1 MKAMKE
7 MRTWTWRLL
16 VSLCLVCAASNV
28 PAVEGVTDIILLGA
42 KQGKG
47 NALKNSYREQGW
59 TVVDKDLNDNAGGW
73 DVYIA
78 YKTSSD
84 ANPETGYITDICVS
98 TSKENTKTLEGRTY
112 YLAPTNN
119 GYNGDLNR
127 DAGGADIWVYYTRDH
142 QNHTAY
148 GGTQRVIT
156 KLSTTK
162 DPEDGYSTTSA
173 VSWRWTSKFS
183 GLADVNEDAGGDDIY
198 IQQHFETQTLTIKN
212 NPVPAENIV
221 YDGTPKFL
229 VESNPDNHG
238 TMKYRVGTGGWLSS
252 LPRATRVGTYT
263 IEYYLDGGIYAL
275 NSESRSIQ
283 ATIQPPVF
291 KASNLDASFNQA
303 DKAVHL
309 VWEAGTAPGDYDDFQ
324 WVLYRGKTKIA
335 TLPYNQRIYT
345 DKGYENEKTETYTL
359 YYVANQWDIETK
371 RDDAAISKSVDCTRR
386 VPVNNFKAEAHPDY
400 IEFTWT
406 SDGYPLNFGN
416 KFTVYIDK
424 ESSPALTITPRDYQT
439 SFVLRHRT
447 TSEHDNRQTYYDENE
462 KVYYIEEPLNGCQPH
477 DYRVEGVIGDAKL
490 GEASVS
496 KKGIGQGTLF
506 VSLSAEKGVFPGVVK
521 LNWQVDQQQAVLTSK
536 TYIIDRRMAERIH
549 DPWQTIHRMN
559 SADEF
564 VSYTDET
571 PLPGIYY
578 DYRVTVQDKCDDGT
592 VIQNEITDIG
602 FANTTGTVS
611 GRVTYG
617 TTGTAVAGVNVVAMK
632 SGGLSDDE
640 SEQYRSMHFTDR
652 KGIVE
657 WEYPSDAYQSEL
669 VNGDFSIQL
678 WIYPEQL
685 YSSGILFLADN
696 IFFAITEEGKLVFV
710 GGNKTSVDSC
720 SFGGL
725 KIDTEKYNFITF
737 TRSGNT
743 MTAYVVTTDEY
754 GSPVVNKASH
764 TILDNLEPVANPLLL
779 IFNVNTNKFMRLGN
793 FKGYA
798 DEFRL
803 WKRCLSEE
811 EIKENF
817 DHLLV
822 GNENGLETY
831 WTFDENLRYV
841 FFDSSRDGTTY
852 HQHHGRV
859 GSNAERA
866 SLTPSALSLKAKT
879 DKDGN
884 YIIRGIPFS
893 GEGATYSIV
902 PTFGVH
908 RFNPTQQLRY
918 ISNNSL
924 VHNSVDFDDVSSF
937 RVRGVVYYENTTIPV
952 QDAQLYVDAS
962 AAVRDGEIISTNDYG
977 EFEISVP
984 IGDHFISVKK
994 NGHTFVN
1001 GGRYPADPDNV
1012 GLRYTFEQEM
1022 SGLTFYDNTLVTVAG
1037 RVAGGDPEF
1046 NKPLGFGQGIANI
1059 GQAKL
1064 RIELSNEN
1072 GYLNAVMPDEN
1083 STAVSFDINPENR
1096 NFESAAG
1103 QAYVPGNKNYIEVL
1117 TDPATGEWVAQLLPL
1132 KYDVTDVT
1140 FPYRP
1145 NTDAITK
1152 ENFSLPVIDATKPTN
1167 IYTDSVELED
1177 GIHYFEYVASA
1188 KMEYKAVSV
1197 IDVVENNNG
1206 TFGERTFTV
1215 TDINNVDHEVALYA
1229 MDENGAV
1236 VPDENGKVQYTFG
1249 YPVYIE
1255 MNPYIYSL
1263 HAYERYANYDADPNA
1278 PIVTEVPLA
1287 GSVVTIKN
1295 QFAST
1300 TAISIK
1306 TDSTELGDLFSV
1318 ANESFE
1324 LDENGKALYQFQV
1337 GFPNIQE
1344 PFTRSIS
1351 ISYDNNGTEMGWSEN
1366 GKFQAIVLG
1375 DVPTGNNFVTAGPD
1389 KVIMVLRD
1397 PPGSNSSTVWK
1408 KGATLTTTYTHH
1420 SVHDNQL
1427 GGTVRLKFGL
1437 EEKFGAGTG
1446 AIVITSLQS
1455 VEDTEV
1461 SGYWVSRVTHTN
1473 VHNKTFTVT
1482 QDISTSSSNEFVG
1495 AVGDVFVGE
1504 STNRVFGSC
1513 YAVDIVM
1520 VDGVPTLKK
1529 DTSISLGEEFK
1540 TMFTYDQY
1548 YIEQTLI
1555 PNYKMLRN
1563 NLLTHV
1569 DDIDAVVRPAT
1580 GDPIYVTTLNPDDYG
1595 YGSSNDD
1602 EAVWGSQ
1609 AKPIETFSDGKY
1621 VGPSY
1626 TMILPEDF
1634 KNGAQDMIGYYNDQ
1648 VTKWIKQ
1655 LSLNEKEKRDAIE
1668 NRSERLIKNYS
1679 LSAGATFTCDTTSSK
1694 FDSNSR
1700 ADMDGGKFV
1709 FSAESGFFANG
1720 FGMGFQVYVEET
1732 KTGEDIDGTETD
1744 SISTIGFTL
1753 SDSDYAD
1760 YLSVDVLEA
1769 KDGGSPI
1776 FVTRGGATSCPYED
1790 QDTTK
1795 YYQPGSELSA
1805 KTMQIEKPE
1814 IEVVDAIVTG
1824 VPAGEAANIR
1834 VKIRNNCEVGYNV
1847 VYDVK
1852 VVEGSNPD
1860 GLSVMMDD
1868 VSLNRGTSVFVQ
1880 PDQTIVKTITVRQ
1893 TNPDVLEYKDIKLRI
1908 HSQCQYDPQ
1917 LPRGDIADHATFS
1930 VYFQPSCSDIKLESS
1945 HTLVNTDTES
1955 PMTLSMSG
1963 YNYSLESLKGI
1974 RLQYKAENDADFRT
1988 IQEYTKDPDRIA
2000 ADPNLKLLTP
2010 LEGTAKLEYVLD
2022 LRSADYADKT
2032 YIFRAVTVC
2041 DQGGK
2046 EVTNESEEIRVIRDM
2061 SRPVLIATPSPSNG
2075 VLSFG
2080 DDILITFNE
2089 DIQGT
2094 VLSKPN
2100 NFDVT
2105 GILNEGEVA
2114 HDVAL
2119 NIAGEDV
2126 TAKTD
2131 ATINLIDKSFAFSMW
2146 LNFTTDGTILTH
2158 GTAEHHIALMV
2169 ENSKLAVI
2177 VGEQKV
2183 TSTPALPVGKW
2194 FYLNVSYDAQ
2204 NNILN
2209 AGYAQDDFSTI
2220 LLENVATEHY
2230 HGNGDI
2236 RIGDR
2241 GFTGQIQELVLWDNK
2256 RTMMEA
2262 QSTMYTTKSRYTP
2275 GLLGYWPF
2283 NEGNGTTAVDIARS
2297 RNVTLASQNSW
2308 WINGA
2313 NYALPLDGMEPAIVS
2328 IGAINTFDS
2337 EDFLIEL
2344 WFKAGKTQADVASI
2358 LKTDQADIRLSE
2370 DGYLQLVLNELPVV
2384 VLGTDLRDDQWHHLA
2399 LNVLKSTN
2407 GSGIIYLDGNP
2418 CRQFAASALP
2428 NISGAQLI
2436 LGQGL
2441 KGAIDEI
2448 RIWKARHTA
2457 DVIKNNRFTRLMASE
2472 AGLVAYYPME
2482 RCLRD
2487 EYNQIVV
2494 TPTRND
2500 LTSDLT
2506 LTGASAELVATATAP
2521 LKPAPKVE
2529 NVQFNFVTSERQIKI
2544 NLDEYPAKIEGCNI
2558 SITAK
2563 RIKDMNGNEAQPVA
2577 WNVLVQQ
2584 NLLTWN
2590 KKTVSATKIGDEE
2603 TTFTA
2608 KVVNAGSTSESWSVS
2623 GLPTWLSVNDQ
2634 NGVLSPLSDVKLTF
2648 TVAQSLPIG
2657 TYETTIYLTGSQNIS
2672 DPLKVTV
2679 SCQGEVP
2686 DWSVTPGESTM
2697 TIIGVLNNDG
2707 IQSTDP
2713 NDIIAAFNGNEC
2725 VGLAHPQYMSRF
2737 DSYLVLLTVYG
2748 QQTAALNYKIYD
2760 ASTGTIYPSVSAS
2773 NEEAYTFAGDKNIGS
2788 FTSPVIFT
2796 PLNEIEQDLSHDR
2809 ASWKWF
2815 SLYAEPKENTIS
2827 AVFKDAT
2834 AAISVVTNGEQS
2846 LMSWMGDLQSFN
2858 YDKMYKLEAKEPYEQ
2873 RFVGTPTNP
2882 TEIDITLKANGWT
2895 WIGYPAQATNSLDAA
2910 FAGAEPLDGDM
2921 VKNQSK
2927 FALYTEGEWLG
2938 TLTTLQPGDGYMYS
2952 SNASTDKVFR
2962 FPKPVV
2968 VGRNIAPRKVAGEE
2982 TETMLFK
2989 DNMTMLAVVMSGATV
3004 VEDAQV
3010 SVFANGEW
3018 RGASTQALRDG
3029 IHFLT
3034 VGGEAGDKEPLTF
3047 IVTLENGHTAAI
3059 PSDLFFEAD
3068 AHYGTMIQPV
3078 IIRLDSPTAL
3088 DNTGA
3093 ETAQPQ
3099 KVLYRGMLYIIRN
3112 GELYDATGK
3121 KL

>member
-1 MKAMKE
+1 MKAMKGL
-7 MRTWTWRLL
+7 RTWTWRLL
-16 VSLCLVCAASNV
+16 VSLCLICAASNV

-42 KQGKG
+42 KSGKG
-47 NALKNSYREQGW
+47 KALKNSYSEQGW

-73 DVYIA
+73 DIYIA
-78 YKTSSD
+78 YKTSAD
-84 ANPETGYITDICVS
+84 ADPETGYITDICVS
-98 TSKENTKTLEGRTY
+98 TEWLDYPTFEGRTY
-112 YLAPTNN
+112 HHAPTNS
-119 GYNGDLNR
+119 GFNGDLNR
-127 DAGGADIWVYYTRDH
+127 DAGGAYIWVYYTREH
-142 QNHTAY
+142 RNHTSY

-162 DPEDGYSTTSA
+162 EKEDGFSTTAA

-183 GLADVNEDAGGDDIY
+183 GNADVNEDAGGDDIY
-198 IQQHFETQTLTIKN
+198 IQQHFATQTLTIKN

-238 TMKYRVGTGGWLSS
+238 TIKYRVGTGGWLSS

-263 IEYYLDGGIYAL
+263 IEYYLDGGIYAF

-335 TLPYNQRIYT
+335 TLPYNQRTYT
-345 DKGYENEKTETYTL
+345 DKGYESEKTETYTL

-400 IEFTWT
+400 IELTWT
-406 SDGYPLNFGN
+406 SDGYPAGFGN
-416 KFTVYIDK
+416 KFNIYIDN
-424 ESSPALTITPRDYQT
+424 ESSSALTITPTDYQT

-447 TSEHDNRQTYYDENE
+447 TTAQHTRQTGYDDVE

-506 VSLSAEKGVFPGVVK
+506 VSLSAEKGVFPGIVK
-521 LNWQVDQQQAVLTSK
+521 LNWQVNQQQAVLTSK
-536 TYIIDRRMAERIH
+536 TYIIDRRMAERIY

-669 VNGDFSIQL
+669 VSGDFSVQM
-678 WIYPEQL
+678 WIYPEQM

-696 IFFAITEEGKLVFV
+696 IFFATTEEGRLLFV

-720 SFGGL
+720 SFGDL
-725 KIDTEKYNFITF
+725 HIDAEKYNFLTF

-754 GSPVVNKASH
+754 GSPIVNKVSR
-764 TILDNLEPVANPLLL
+764 TINDNIEPVANPLLL
-779 IFNVNTNKFMRLGN
+779 IFNVNTNKFMRLGY

-811 EIKENF
+811 EIAENF

-831 WTFDENLRYV
+831 WTFDENLRNV

-859 GSNAERA
+859 GNNAERA

-1064 RIELSNEN
+1064 HIELSNEN

-1083 STAVSFDINPENR
+1083 STAVSYDINPDTMRYETA
-1096 NFESAAG
+1096 SG
-1103 QAYVPGNKNYIEVL
+1103 QAYVPGDKNYIEVL
-1117 TDPATGEWVAQLLPL
+1117 TDPATGEWVAQLPPL

-1197 IDVVENNNG
+1197 IDVVENKNG

-1408 KGATLTTTYTHH
+1408 KGATLTTTYTYQ

-1427 GGTVRLKFGL
+1427 GGTVRLKFGVK
-1437 EEKFGAGTG
+1437 EEFGAGAG
-1446 AIVITSLQS
+1446 AMVITSLKS
-1455 VEDTEV
+1455 VEDTDV
-1461 SGYWVSRVTHTN
+1461 SGYWVSRVTHSN
-1473 VHNKTFTVT
+1473 VHNKTFTAT

-1520 VDGVPTLKK
+1520 VDDVPTLKK

-1555 PNYKMLRN
+1555 PNYKKLRN

-1569 DDIDAVVRPAT
+1569 DNIDAVVRPTT

-1609 AKPIETFSDGKY
+1609 AKSISTFSDGKY

-1679 LSAGATFTCDTTSSK
+1679 LSAGATFTCDTTTSK
-1694 FDSNSR
+1694 FDSKSR

-1709 FSAESGFFANG
+1709 FSAESGFYANG
-1720 FGMGFQVYVEET
+1720 FGMGFQVYIEET
-1732 KTGEDIDGTETD
+1732 KTGEDIEGTETD

-1790 QDTTK
+1790 RDTTK

-1824 VPAGEAANIR
+1824 VPAGETANIR

-1852 VVEGSNPD
+1852 VVAGSNPD

-1868 VSLNRGTSVFVQ
+1868 ASLNRGTSVFVL

-1908 HSQCQYDPQ
+1908 QSQCQNDPQ

-2046 EVTNESEEIRVIRDM
+2046 EVLNESEEIRVVRDM
-2061 SRPVLIATPSPSNG
+2061 SRPALIATPSPSSG

-2094 VLSKPN
+2094 ILTKPN

-2105 GILNEGEVA
+2105 GILNESEVA

-2119 NIAGEDV
+2119 NLAGDAV
-2126 TAKTD
+2126 TKTD
-2131 ATINLIDKSFAFSMW
+2131 ATIDLSGRSFSFSLW
-2146 LNFTTDGTILTH
+2146 LNYSTDGTLLTH
-2158 GTAEHHIALMV
+2158 GTAEHPFRLAI
-2169 ENSKLAVI
+2169 EEGYLAVT
-2177 VGEQKV
+2177 VAGEK
-2183 TSTPALPVGKW
+2183 TLSTLALPAGKW
-2194 FYLNVSYDAQ
+2194 IYLHVSY
-2204 NNILN
+2204 NGETHVLN
-2209 AGYAQDDFSTI
+2209 AGYAQDDFSKI
-2220 LLENVATEHY
+2220 LIDNKTTEGYDGHGAITMG
-2230 HGNGDI
+2230 GNGL
-2236 RIGDR
+2236 
-2241 GFTGQIQELVLWDNK
+2241 TAQVQELVLWNGT
-2256 RTMMEA
+2256 RSMAEA
-2262 QSTMYTTKSRYTP
+2262 QSTMYTTKTRYTH

-2283 NEGNGTTAVDIARS
+2283 NEGHGTVATDIARS
-2297 RNVTLASQNSW
+2297 RHMNLPSQNAW

-2313 NYALPLDGMEPAIVS
+2313 NYALTLDGTQPAIVN
-2328 IGAINTFDS
+2328 IGALNTTVN
-2337 EDFLIEL
+2337 EDYLIET
-2344 WFKAGKTQADVASI
+2344 WFKAETTQDGAAS
-2358 LKTDQADIRLSE
+2358 LLATDKMAVRLNAS
-2370 DGYLQLVLNELPVV
+2370 GYLEMVLDESLVEL
-2384 VLGTDLRDDQWHHLA
+2384 LRRDLRDGQWHHLA
-2399 LNVLKSTN
+2399 LNVLKSTD
-2407 GSGIIYLDGNP
+2407 GSAVCYVDGEP
-2418 CRQFAASALP
+2418 CSQIAASAMPVL
-2428 NISGAQLI
+2428 SGAQLT

-2441 KGAIDEI
+2441 KGAIDDI
-2448 RIWKARHTA
+2448 RIWKARRTA
-2457 DVIKNNRFTRLMASE
+2457 DVIKQNRYLRMAGDE
-2472 AGLVAYYPME
+2472 AGLVSYYPME
-2482 RCLRD
+2482 KWMRD
-2487 EYNQIVV
+2487 EYNQIVT
-2494 TPTRND
+2494 TPTFED
-2500 LTSDLT
+2500 MLSDNT
-2506 LTGASAELVATATAP
+2506 LDAPNALSTLNTAA
-2521 LKPAPKVE
+2521 LQPAPKKE
-2529 NVQFNFVTSERQIKI
+2529 NVQFNFVASERQIKI
-2544 NLDEYPAKIEGCNI
+2544 NIDEQPSKIEGCNI
-2558 SITAK
+2558 AITAK
-2563 RIKDMNGNEAQPVA
+2563 RVKDIHGNEAQPITWSVY
-2577 WNVLVQQ
+2577 VQQ
-2584 NLLTWN
+2584 NKLRWN
-2590 KKTVSATKIGDEE
+2590 PSQVAVTKTGVQQA
-2603 TTFTA
+2603 TFTA
-2608 KVVNAGSTSESWSVS
+2608 DIENYSSQSEVWSIS
-2623 GLPTWLSVNDQ
+2623 GLPTWLRVNAES
-2634 NGVLSPLSDVKLTF
+2634 GTVMPLASLSLTF
-2648 TVAQSLPIG
+2648 TVDESLPIG
-2657 TYETTIYLTGSQNIS
+2657 TYAATVYLTGSQNIAT
-2672 DPLKVTV
+2672 PLNITV
-2679 SCQGEVP
+2679 SSEGETP
-2686 DWSVTPGESTM
+2686 DWSVTPGQSTM
-2697 TIIGVLNNDG
+2697 TVVGVLTIDG
-2707 IQSTDP
+2707 IQSSDIR
-2713 NDIIAAFNGNEC
+2713 DIIAAFNGNEC

-2737 DSYLVLLTVYG
+2737 DSYMVLLTIYG
-2748 QQTAALNYKIYD
+2748 QQAAALNYKIYD

-2788 FTSPVIFT
+2788 FTNPVVFT

-2827 AVFKDAT
+2827 AVFKDALD
-2834 AAISVVTNGEQS
+2834 AIGVVTNGEQS
-2846 LMSWMGDLQSFN
+2846 VMDWYGTLTSFS
-2858 YDKMYKLEAKEPYEQ
+2858 YDEMYKLEAKEPYEQ
-2873 RFVGTPTNP
+2873 RFVGSPTDP

-2952 SNASTDKVFR
+2952 SNASADKVFR

-3010 SVFANGEW
+3010 SVFANGER
-3018 RGASTQALRDG
+3018 RGSSTQALRDG

-3047 IVTLENGHTAAI
+3047 IITLENGHTAAI

-3068 AHYGTMIQPV
+3068 AHYGSMLQPV

-3093 ETAQPQ
+3093 ETTQPQ

-3112 GELYDATGK
+3112 GEIYDATGK